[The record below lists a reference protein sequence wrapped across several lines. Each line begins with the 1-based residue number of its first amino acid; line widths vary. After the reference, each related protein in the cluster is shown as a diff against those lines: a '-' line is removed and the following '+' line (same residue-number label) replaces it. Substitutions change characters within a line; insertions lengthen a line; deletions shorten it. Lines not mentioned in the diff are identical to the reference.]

1 MPLGRG
7 IALLRITHQPTS
19 VRLLANKRADEAEM
33 LTQ

>member
-7 IALLRITHQPTS
+7 IDLHESRISLRAL
-19 VRLLANKRADEAEM
+19 RLLANKRADEAEM